1 MKEKRMFLN
10 NNLNSSARSIYYPSK
25 SNKWTGVDWSKTEK
39 TISNLQHRITKATES
54 GNYRKV
60 RNLQRLLNNSMSS
73 RLKAVRIVA
82 QENSGKKT
90 PGIDGELWTTPERKL
105 QETHKLRNRS
115 HTKPLKRVY
124 ISKANEKQRSLD
136 IPCMSD
142 RARQALWNNSL
153 LPVVEATSDPH
164 SYGFRP
170 YRSCW
175 IANKQIRTLLDKV
188 HSPEWILDVDIE
200 KCFDKINHNWLLENT
215 PMETKVLKSWLKA
228 GYLENS
234 HLNYT
239 DEGTPQGGIISPTLM
254 NQTLNGLEEF
264 LDKIFKPGYGIS
276 LTGKKVRKNTC
287 IKLVRYADDFIV
299 TGRSKRQLE
308 RVQLAIGE
316 FLKLRGLKINDDK
329 TSIRHISKGFEFLGW
344 NFRKYNNK
352 LLCKISKKS
361 IQNHRKEMKYLT
373 KTIHQ
378 PDILI
383 GKLNSKIMG
392 WENYHPCCNDIW
404 KVWGSMN
411 HYLYKCL
418 MKWCLRRHSNK
429 TRKWIYLNYWKN
441 KGSGKIFVVN
451 YKEQEFILRTYNSK
465 QQLIRSR
472 LSNNINVFDLNNKKM
487 IQKKTATMKQNLTG
501 NKGLLWRIQKGI
513 CPNCKQHMNPSH
525 PRIIHVHH
533 VLARKHG
540 GSDKLSNLVLLHE
553 HCHYTIHTNVAS

>member
-1 MKEKRMFLN
+1 MILNKDLN
-10 NNLNSSARSIYYPSK
+10 NSTRSIYYPSR
-25 SNKWTGVDWSKTEK
+25 SNKWTGVDWFKVEK

-60 RNLQRLLNNSMSS
+60 RDLQRLLNNSMSS

-82 QENSGKKT
+82 QENSGKNT
-90 PGIDGELWTTPERKL
+90 PGIDGVIWTTPERKL
-105 QETHKLRNRS
+105 QESHQLRNRL

-124 ISKANEKQRSLD
+124 IPKANGKQRPLG

-142 RARQALWNNSL
+142 RARQALWNISL
-153 LPVVEATSDPH
+153 LPVVEANSDPH

-175 IANKQIRTLLDKV
+175 SANKQIRTLLDKN
-188 HSPEWILDVDIE
+188 HSPKWILDADIE

-234 HLNYT
+234 YLYDT
-239 DEGTPQGGIISPTLM
+239 DEDTSQGKVISPTLI
-254 NQTLNGLEEF
+254 NQTLNGLEEY
-264 LDKIFKPGYGIS
+264 LEKTFKPGYGIS
-276 LTGKKVRKNTC
+276 STGKNVRKSTC

-308 RVQLAIGE
+308 RVKTAIGE
-316 FLKLRGLKINDDK
+316 FLKLRGLQINDDK
-329 TSIRHISKGFEFLGW
+329 TSIRHINDGFDFLGW

-361 IQNHRKEMKYLT
+361 IQNHCRDIKYLT
-373 KTIHQ
+373 KTTHQ

-383 GKLNSKIMG
+383 GKLNSKIIG
-392 WENYHPCCNDIW
+392 WKNYHCCCNDIW
-404 KVWGSMN
+404 KVWGTMN

-418 MKWCLRRHSNK
+418 MKWCRRRHSNK
-429 TRKWIYLNYWKN
+429 TRKWIYLNYWK
-441 KGSGKIFVVN
+441 KKKSGKTFIIN
-451 YKEQEFILRTYNSK
+451 YKNQEFILKTYCSK
-465 QQLIRSR
+465 QKLIRSR
-472 LSNNINVFDLNNKKM
+472 LTNQINVFDLANKDL
-487 IQKKTATMKQNLTG
+487 KKTATIKQNLTG
-501 NKGLLWRIQKGI
+501 KKGLLWRIQKGF
-513 CPNCKQHMNPSH
+513 CPRCKQYMDPSH
-525 PRIIHVHH
+525 PRLIHVHR
-533 VLARKHG
+533 VVVRKDG

-553 HCHYTIHTNVAS
+553 HCHYAIHTNVVS